1 MNMKTMAIAIGFI
14 VAFCAGIFFYA
25 EWQKR
30 EFDASLPQPPAPV
43 QTRAAETTGG
53 HWHGDEWHAEPHN
66 ANLVTPFADPPEVD
80 FSVKPTAAAAA
91 DTERPLTFDDVYVSD
106 EMAEI
111 LALYDVHN
119 PEWSAWKRKH
129 LVHRAEE
136 QRLQEEWHALIPP
149 GLDTIEK
156 AEAFIKRTDSL
167 SDEEKLAFVEKL
179 EELVQK
185 GEALAEKRKALWAE
199 EPDMGGQN

>member
-1 MNMKTMAIAIGFI
+1 MNMKTMVIAIGI
-14 VAFCAGIFFYA
+14 LLGFCAGIHFYV

-66 ANLVTPFADPPEVD
+66 ANFVTPFADPPEVD
-80 FSVKPTAAAAA
+80 FSVKPTASE
-91 DTERPLTFDDVYVSD
+91 TLSERPLTFDDIDISD
-106 EMAEI
+106 KMAEI

-149 GLDTIEK
+149 GLDTVEK

-179 EELVQK
+179 EALVQK
-185 GEALAEKRKALWAE
+185 GEALHEQWKALMAE
-199 EPDMGGQN
+199 QPDMGGQN

>member
-1 MNMKTMAIAIGFI
+1 MNRTLIAAIGLML
-14 VAFCAGIFFYA
+14 AFCAGIFFYA

-30 EFDASLPQPPAPV
+30 AFDASLPEPPAPIQV
-43 QTRAAETTGG
+43 RAAETTGG

-66 ANLVTPFADPPEVD
+66 AGFVTPIADPPEVD
-80 FSVKPTAAAAA
+80 FSVQPIAASE
-91 DTERPLTFDDVYVSD
+91 TELPLTFEDIDISE

-119 PEWSAWKRKH
+119 PEWAAWKRKH

-156 AEAFIKRTDSL
+156 AEAFIKGLDSL

-179 EELVQK
+179 EVLVQK
-185 GEALAEKRKALWAE
+185 GEALSEKRKALWAE
-199 EPDMGGQN
+199 EPDMGGQD